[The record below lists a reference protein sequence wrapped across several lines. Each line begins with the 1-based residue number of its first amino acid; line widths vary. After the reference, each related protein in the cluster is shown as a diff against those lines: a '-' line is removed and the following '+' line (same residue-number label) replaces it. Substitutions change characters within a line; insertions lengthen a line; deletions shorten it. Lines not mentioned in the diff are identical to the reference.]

1 MNSNITQMTKTEAK
15 ALLRATEDHLQNF
28 ATPAS
33 LTGDALAES
42 VLTNAAKDKTTKL
55 VEPFVGLYL
64 ALRDL
69 TGDKRSTGPG
79 ILLVG

>member
-1 MNSNITQMTKTEAK
+1 MKSNVTQMTKTEAK

-28 ATPAS
+28 ATRAN

-42 VLTNAAKDKTTKL
+42 VLSNAAKNKTTKL

-64 ALRDL
+64 TLRDL
-69 TGDKRSTGPG
+69 AGRKRSTGPG
-79 ILLVG
+79 VLVVG